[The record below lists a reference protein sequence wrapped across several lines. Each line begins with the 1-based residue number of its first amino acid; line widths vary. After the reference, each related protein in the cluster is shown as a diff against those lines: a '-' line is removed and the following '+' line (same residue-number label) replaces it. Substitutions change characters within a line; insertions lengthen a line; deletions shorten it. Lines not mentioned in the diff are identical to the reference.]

1 MKCPNMA
8 RSGQN
13 RSKVRRSPFISSRA
27 TRQAKRRSA
36 MTYRIM
42 TWAAVAWIAIWL
54 TPYLYAV
61 NDLITW
67 R

>member
-1 MKCPNMA
+1 
-8 RSGQN
+8 
-13 RSKVRRSPFISSRA
+13 
-27 TRQAKRRSA
+27 

-42 TWAAVAWIAIWL
+42 TLASVTWIAILL
-54 TPYLYAV
+54 TPYLFAV